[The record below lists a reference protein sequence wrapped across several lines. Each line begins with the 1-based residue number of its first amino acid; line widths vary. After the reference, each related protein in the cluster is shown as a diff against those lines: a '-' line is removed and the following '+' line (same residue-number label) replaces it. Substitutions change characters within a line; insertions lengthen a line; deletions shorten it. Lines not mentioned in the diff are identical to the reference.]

1 MHNFLACEKCHEVVV
16 KGFRDEVKVRA
27 KVILI
32 RDDKVLAVCKGC
44 GSEIQVPLRYD
55 QELAKSLPMTPGPRL
70 YLKK

>member
-1 MHNFLACEKCHEVVV
+1 MASFLACENCHEVVV
-16 KGFRDEVKVRA
+16 KGLHDEVKVRA

-44 GSEIQVPLRYD
+44 DAELQVPLKYD
-55 QELAKSLPMTPGPRL
+55 EALAKALPMTSGPRL